1 MMDIVSST
9 QSGDVVQ
16 EARPTTA
23 KDMMNT
29 TLRMND
35 NDEQANRTFSL
46 KDKDDV
52 TSLENA

>member
-9 QSGDVVQ
+9 QSGDVVL

-35 NDEQANRTFSL
+35 NEEQANRTFSL

-52 TSLENA
+52 TSLENT